1 MLRVAGDV
9 RGNVPVALEA
19 ARHPILDLLLER
31 AIDGR
36 AADRRMVHADP
47 VVELLRGESAF
58 RARQGLRDEDPLL
71 RAAASP
77 RREPRRNGSR
87 RHPTSIATP
96 RGYLTSNLIC
106 NRLRTILIWRRGG
119 LVRRSIGVALVVL
132 LVACSS
138 PSAPGGRTSVVA
150 TTTVLADLAVQVAG
164 PDATVDALAPA
175 GASIEDFAPKP
186 EDAKRIAN
194 ARVILVNGLALDRW
208 VEPLLRNASK
218 DARIVTLS
226 DDLPRLGVGES
237 ANPDINANGN
247 PHYWFDVK
255 YAKVYVERIRDALVT
270 ADPTH
275 SAGYQSRATSYLADL
290 DRLDAEIR
298 ANVAQIPPA
307 RRKLVTS
314 HDAFPYYAAAYG
326 LSVVGFTQPEEGK
339 EPSPAELADL
349 VALVKKEQVPAIFS
363 EAQVSPRL
371 AETLAREAG
380 LKTIVTDLPTDS
392 VGAPPAD
399 SYLGMMRVVTDKIVQ
414 ALR

>member
-1 MLRVAGDV
+1 MRCL
-9 RGNVPVALEA
+9 
-19 ARHPILDLLLER
+19 
-31 AIDGR
+31 
-36 AADRRMVHADP
+36 
-47 VVELLRGESAF
+47 F
-58 RARQGLRDEDPLL
+58 
-71 RAAASP
+71 AAA
-77 RREPRRNGSR
+77 
-87 RHPTSIATP
+87 
-96 RGYLTSNLIC
+96 LMV
-106 NRLRTILIWRRGG
+106 
-119 LVRRSIGVALVVL
+119 LV
-132 LVACSS
+132 VACSS

-150 TTTVLADLAVQVAG
+150 TTTVLADLAAQVAG
-164 PDATVDALAPA
+164 LDATVDALAPA

-186 EDAKRIAN
+186 EDARRVAN

-255 YAKVYVERIRDALVT
+255 YAKVYVERIRDALAA
-270 ADPTH
+270 ADPSH
-275 SAGYQSRATSYLADL
+275 STGYQRRATSYLAEL
-290 DRLDAEIR
+290 DRLDAQIR
-298 ANVAQIPPA
+298 TNVAQIPPA

-326 LSVVGFTQPEEGK
+326 LSVIGFTQPEEGK

-349 VALVKKEQVPAIFS
+349 VELVKKEQVPAVFS

-380 LKTIVTDLPTDS
+380 VKTIVTDLPTDS

-399 SYLGMMRVVTDKIVQ
+399 SYVGMMRVVTDKIVQ

>member
-1 MLRVAGDV
+1 V
-9 RGNVPVALEA
+9 
-19 ARHPILDLLLER
+19 
-31 AIDGR
+31 
-36 AADRRMVHADP
+36 
-47 VVELLRGESAF
+47 
-58 RARQGLRDEDPLL
+58 
-71 RAAASP
+71 
-77 RREPRRNGSR
+77 
-87 RHPTSIATP
+87 
-96 RGYLTSNLIC
+96 
-106 NRLRTILIWRRGG
+106 
-119 LVRRSIGVALVVL
+119 LV
-132 LVACSS
+132 VACSS
-138 PSAPGGRTSVVA
+138 PSPAGGRTSVVA
-150 TTTVLADLAVQVAG
+150 TTTVLADLAAQVAG

-237 ANPDINANGN
+237 ANPDINAHGN

-255 YAKVYVERIRDALVT
+255 YAKVYVERIRDALVAT
-270 ADPTH
+270 DASH
-275 SAGYQSRATSYLADL
+275 SAGYQSRATVYLAEL
-290 DRLDAEIR
+290 DRLDAEIKT
-298 ANVAQIPPA
+298 NVTQIPPA

-339 EPSPAELADL
+339 EPSPAELA
-349 VALVKKEQVPAIFS
+349 ALVELVKMEQVPAIFS

-380 LKTIVTDLPTDS
+380 VKTIVTDLPTDS

-399 SYLGMMRVVTDKIVQ
+399 SYVGMMRVVTDKIVQ

>member
-1 MLRVAGDV
+1 M
-9 RGNVPVALEA
+9 
-19 ARHPILDLLLER
+19 
-31 AIDGR
+31 
-36 AADRRMVHADP
+36 
-47 VVELLRGESAF
+47 
-58 RARQGLRDEDPLL
+58 
-71 RAAASP
+71 
-77 RREPRRNGSR
+77 
-87 RHPTSIATP
+87 
-96 RGYLTSNLIC
+96 
-106 NRLRTILIWRRGG
+106 
-119 LVRRSIGVALVVL
+119 RRSIALAVML
-132 LVACSS
+132 LVVACSS
-138 PSAPGGRTSVVA
+138 PLPGGRTSVVA
-150 TTTVLADLAVQVAG
+150 TTTVLADLAAHVAG

-186 EDAKRIAN
+186 EDARRIAK

-218 DARIVTLS
+218 EAPIITLS

-237 ANPDINANGN
+237 TNPDINANGN

-255 YAKVYVERIRDALVT
+255 YAKVYVERIRDALVA
-270 ADPTH
+270 ADPSH
-275 SAGYQSRATSYLADL
+275 SAGYQSRATSYLAEL

-298 ANVAQIPPA
+298 TKVGQIPPA

-349 VALVKKEQVPAIFS
+349 VELVKKEQVPAIFS

-380 LKTIVTDLPTDS
+380 VKTIVTDLPTDS

-399 SYLGMMRVVTDKIVQ
+399 SYVGMMRVVTDKIVQ

>member
-1 MLRVAGDV
+1 MRRITIASL
-9 RGNVPVALEA
+9 LA
-19 ARHPILDLLLER
+19 A
-31 AIDGR
+31 
-36 AADRRMVHADP
+36 
-47 VVELLRGESAF
+47 
-58 RARQGLRDEDPLL
+58 
-71 RAAASP
+71 
-77 RREPRRNGSR
+77 
-87 RHPTSIATP
+87 
-96 RGYLTSNLIC
+96 
-106 NRLRTILIWRRGG
+106 
-119 LVRRSIGVALVVL
+119 L
-132 LVACSS
+132 LVTCSS
-138 PSAPGGRTSVVA
+138 PSSSGGRVSVVA
-150 TTTVLADLAVQVAG
+150 TTTVLADLAAQVTGA
-164 PDATVDALAPA
+164 DANVDALAPA

-270 ADPTH
+270 ADPSH
-275 SAGYQSRATSYLADL
+275 GDGYRSRATSYLGEL

-298 ANVAQIPPA
+298 TQVAQIPAA

-314 HDAFPYYAAAYG
+314 HDAFPYYANAYG

-339 EPSPAELADL
+339 EPSPSELAAL

-380 LKTIVTDLPTDS
+380 VKTIVTDLPTDS
-392 VGAPPAD
+392 LGEPPAD
-399 SYLGMMRVVTDKIVQ
+399 SYLGMMRTVTDKIVQ

>member
-1 MLRVAGDV
+1 M
-9 RGNVPVALEA
+9 
-19 ARHPILDLLLER
+19 
-31 AIDGR
+31 
-36 AADRRMVHADP
+36 
-47 VVELLRGESAF
+47 
-58 RARQGLRDEDPLL
+58 
-71 RAAASP
+71 
-77 RREPRRNGSR
+77 
-87 RHPTSIATP
+87 
-96 RGYLTSNLIC
+96 
-106 NRLRTILIWRRGG
+106 
-119 LVRRSIGVALVVL
+119 RRSIAVALVVL
-132 LVACSS
+132 VVACSS

-150 TTTVLADLAVQVAG
+150 TTTVLADLATQVAG

-186 EDAKRIAN
+186 EDARRIAN

-208 VEPLLRNASK
+208 VEPLLRNVSK

-255 YAKVYVERIRDALVT
+255 YAKVYVERIRDALVA
-270 ADPTH
+270 ADPSH

-290 DRLDAEIR
+290 DRLDAQIR
-298 ANVAQIPPA
+298 TNIAQIPPA

-349 VALVKKEQVPAIFS
+349 VELVKKEQVPAIFS

-380 LKTIVTDLPTDS
+380 VRTIVTDLPTDS

-399 SYLGMMRVVTDKIVQ
+399 SYVGMMRVVTDKIVQ

>member
-1 MLRVAGDV
+1 M
-9 RGNVPVALEA
+9 
-19 ARHPILDLLLER
+19 
-31 AIDGR
+31 
-36 AADRRMVHADP
+36 
-47 VVELLRGESAF
+47 
-58 RARQGLRDEDPLL
+58 
-71 RAAASP
+71 
-77 RREPRRNGSR
+77 
-87 RHPTSIATP
+87 
-96 RGYLTSNLIC
+96 
-106 NRLRTILIWRRGG
+106 
-119 LVRRSIGVALVVL
+119 
-132 LVACSS
+132 
-138 PSAPGGRTSVVA
+138 
-150 TTTVLADLAVQVAG
+150 LADLAAQVAG

-255 YAKVYVERIRDALVT
+255 YAKVYVERIRDALVAT
-270 ADPTH
+270 DASH
-275 SAGYQSRATSYLADL
+275 SAGYQSRATVYLAEL
-290 DRLDAEIR
+290 DRLDAEIKT
-298 ANVAQIPPA
+298 NVTQIPPA

-339 EPSPAELADL
+339 EPSPAELA
-349 VALVKKEQVPAIFS
+349 ALVELVKMEQVPAIFS

-380 LKTIVTDLPTDS
+380 VKTIVTDLPTDS

-399 SYLGMMRVVTDKIVQ
+399 SYVGMMRVVTDKIVQ

>member
-1 MLRVAGDV
+1 MKLSIVL
-9 RGNVPVALEA
+9 ALA
-19 ARHPILDLLLER
+19 LL
-31 AIDGR
+31 
-36 AADRRMVHADP
+36 M
-47 VVELLRGESAF
+47 
-58 RARQGLRDEDPLL
+58 
-71 RAAASP
+71 
-77 RREPRRNGSR
+77 
-87 RHPTSIATP
+87 
-96 RGYLTSNLIC
+96 
-106 NRLRTILIWRRGG
+106 
-119 LVRRSIGVALVVL
+119 
-132 LVACSS
+132 VACSS
-138 PSAPGGRTSVVA
+138 PSPGGRASVVA
-150 TTTVLADLAVQVAG
+150 TTTVLADLAAQVAG

-186 EDAKRIAN
+186 EDAKRVAN

-237 ANPDINANGN
+237 TNPDINANGN

-255 YAKVYVERIRDALVT
+255 YAKVYVERIRDALAA
-270 ADPTH
+270 ADPAH
-275 SAGYQSRATSYLADL
+275 STGYQTRATSYLTEL
-290 DRLDAEIR
+290 DRLDAQIR
-298 ANVAQIPPA
+298 TNVAQIPPA

-339 EPSPAELADL
+339 EPSPAELA
-349 VALVKKEQVPAIFS
+349 ALVELVKREQVPAIFS

-380 LKTIVTDLPTDS
+380 VKTIVTDLPTDS

-399 SYLGMMRVVTDKIVQ
+399 SYIGMMRVVTDKIVQ

>member
-1 MLRVAGDV
+1 MGRLI
-9 RGNVPVALEA
+9 ALA
-19 ARHPILDLLLER
+19 
-31 AIDGR
+31 
-36 AADRRMVHADP
+36 V
-47 VVELLRGESAF
+47 
-58 RARQGLRDEDPLL
+58 
-71 RAAASP
+71 
-77 RREPRRNGSR
+77 
-87 RHPTSIATP
+87 
-96 RGYLTSNLIC
+96 
-106 NRLRTILIWRRGG
+106 
-119 LVRRSIGVALVVL
+119 VVL
-132 LVACSS
+132 IVACSS
-138 PSAPGGRTSVVA
+138 PSTGGRTSVVA
-150 TTTVLADLAVQVAG
+150 TTTVLADLAAQVAG

-226 DDLPRLGVGES
+226 ADLPRLGLGES

-255 YAKVYVERIRDALVT
+255 YAKVYVERIRDALVA
-270 ADPTH
+270 ADPSH
-275 SAGYQSRATSYLADL
+275 STGYQSRATSYLAEL
-290 DRLDAEIR
+290 DRLDAQIR
-298 ANVAQIPPA
+298 TNVTQIPPA

-349 VALVKKEQVPAIFS
+349 VELVKKEQVPAIFS

-380 LKTIVTDLPTDS
+380 VKTIVTDLPTDS

-399 SYLGMMRVVTDKIVQ
+399 SYVGMMRVVTDKIVQ

>member
-1 MLRVAGDV
+1 M
-9 RGNVPVALEA
+9 
-19 ARHPILDLLLER
+19 
-31 AIDGR
+31 
-36 AADRRMVHADP
+36 
-47 VVELLRGESAF
+47 
-58 RARQGLRDEDPLL
+58 
-71 RAAASP
+71 
-77 RREPRRNGSR
+77 
-87 RHPTSIATP
+87 
-96 RGYLTSNLIC
+96 
-106 NRLRTILIWRRGG
+106 
-119 LVRRSIGVALVVL
+119 RRSIGVALVVL

>member
-1 MLRVAGDV
+1 MR
-9 RGNVPVALEA
+9 RPIAL
-19 ARHPILDLLLER
+19 
-31 AIDGR
+31 
-36 AADRRMVHADP
+36 
-47 VVELLRGESAF
+47 
-58 RARQGLRDEDPLL
+58 
-71 RAAASP
+71 
-77 RREPRRNGSR
+77 
-87 RHPTSIATP
+87 
-96 RGYLTSNLIC
+96 
-106 NRLRTILIWRRGG
+106 
-119 LVRRSIGVALVVL
+119 ALVVL
-132 LVACSS
+132 VVACSS
-138 PSAPGGRTSVVA
+138 LPSTGGRASVVA
-150 TTTVLADLAVQVAG
+150 TTTVLADLASQVAG
-164 PDATVDALAPA
+164 PDAAVDALAPA

-226 DDLPRLGVGES
+226 ADLPRLGLGES

-255 YAKVYVERIRDALVT
+255 YAKVYVERIRDALVA
-270 ADPTH
+270 ADPSH
-275 SAGYQSRATSYLADL
+275 STGYQSRTTSYLAEL
-290 DRLDAEIR
+290 DRLDAQIR
-298 ANVAQIPPA
+298 TNVSQIPPA

-349 VALVKKEQVPAIFS
+349 VELVKKEQVPAIFS

-380 LKTIVTDLPTDS
+380 VKTIVTDLPTDS

-399 SYLGMMRVVTDKIVQ
+399 SYVGMMRVVTDKIVQ

>member
-1 MLRVAGDV
+1 M
-9 RGNVPVALEA
+9 
-19 ARHPILDLLLER
+19 
-31 AIDGR
+31 
-36 AADRRMVHADP
+36 
-47 VVELLRGESAF
+47 
-58 RARQGLRDEDPLL
+58 
-71 RAAASP
+71 
-77 RREPRRNGSR
+77 
-87 RHPTSIATP
+87 
-96 RGYLTSNLIC
+96 
-106 NRLRTILIWRRGG
+106 
-119 LVRRSIGVALVVL
+119 RRSIALALVVL
-132 LVACSS
+132 VLACSS
-138 PSAPGGRTSVVA
+138 PSSAGGRTSVVA
-150 TTTVLADLAVQVAG
+150 TTTVLADLAAQVAG

-255 YAKVYVERIRDALVT
+255 YAKVYVERIRDALVA
-270 ADPTH
+270 ADPPH
-275 SAGYQSRATSYLADL
+275 SAGYESRATTYLGEL
-290 DRLDAEIR
+290 DRLDAQVR

-349 VALVKKEQVPAIFS
+349 VELVKREQVPAIFS

-380 LKTIVTDLPTDS
+380 VKTIVTDLPTDS

-399 SYLGMMRVVTDKIVQ
+399 SYIGMMRVVTDKIVQ

>member
-1 MLRVAGDV
+1 
-9 RGNVPVALEA
+9 
-19 ARHPILDLLLER
+19 
-31 AIDGR
+31 
-36 AADRRMVHADP
+36 
-47 VVELLRGESAF
+47 
-58 RARQGLRDEDPLL
+58 
-71 RAAASP
+71 
-77 RREPRRNGSR
+77 
-87 RHPTSIATP
+87 
-96 RGYLTSNLIC
+96 
-106 NRLRTILIWRRGG
+106 
-119 LVRRSIGVALVVL
+119 VRRSIGVALVVL

-150 TTTVLADLAVQVAG
+150 TTTVLADHAAQVAG

-186 EDAKRIAN
+186 EDAKRNAN

-270 ADPTH
+270 ADPSH
-275 SAGYQSRATSYLADL
+275 SAGYQSRATSYLDNL

-298 ANVAQIPPA
+298 AKIAQIPPA

-349 VALVKKEQVPAIFS
+349 VVLVKKEQVPAIFS

>member
-1 MLRVAGDV
+1 L
-9 RGNVPVALEA
+9 
-19 ARHPILDLLLER
+19 
-31 AIDGR
+31 
-36 AADRRMVHADP
+36 
-47 VVELLRGESAF
+47 F
-58 RARQGLRDEDPLL
+58 
-71 RAAASP
+71 AAA
-77 RREPRRNGSR
+77 
-87 RHPTSIATP
+87 
-96 RGYLTSNLIC
+96 LMV
-106 NRLRTILIWRRGG
+106 
-119 LVRRSIGVALVVL
+119 LV
-132 LVACSS
+132 VACSS

-150 TTTVLADLAVQVAG
+150 TTTVLADLAAQVAG
-164 PDATVDALAPA
+164 LDATVDALAPA

-186 EDAKRIAN
+186 EDARRVAN

-255 YAKVYVERIRDALVT
+255 YAKVYVERIRDALAA
-270 ADPTH
+270 ADPSH
-275 SAGYQSRATSYLADL
+275 STGYQRRATSYLAEL
-290 DRLDAEIR
+290 DRLDAQIR
-298 ANVAQIPPA
+298 TNVAQIPPA

-326 LSVVGFTQPEEGK
+326 LSVIGFTQPEEGK

-349 VALVKKEQVPAIFS
+349 VELVKKEQVPAVFS

-380 LKTIVTDLPTDS
+380 VKTIVTDLPTDS

-399 SYLGMMRVVTDKIVQ
+399 SYVGMMRVVTDKIVQ

>member
-1 MLRVAGDV
+1 
-9 RGNVPVALEA
+9 
-19 ARHPILDLLLER
+19 
-31 AIDGR
+31 
-36 AADRRMVHADP
+36 
-47 VVELLRGESAF
+47 
-58 RARQGLRDEDPLL
+58 
-71 RAAASP
+71 
-77 RREPRRNGSR
+77 
-87 RHPTSIATP
+87 
-96 RGYLTSNLIC
+96 
-106 NRLRTILIWRRGG
+106 
-119 LVRRSIGVALVVL
+119 VRRSIGVALVVL

>member
-1 MLRVAGDV
+1 MHRITIASL
-9 RGNVPVALEA
+9 LA
-19 ARHPILDLLLER
+19 A
-31 AIDGR
+31 
-36 AADRRMVHADP
+36 
-47 VVELLRGESAF
+47 
-58 RARQGLRDEDPLL
+58 
-71 RAAASP
+71 
-77 RREPRRNGSR
+77 
-87 RHPTSIATP
+87 
-96 RGYLTSNLIC
+96 
-106 NRLRTILIWRRGG
+106 
-119 LVRRSIGVALVVL
+119 L
-132 LVACSS
+132 LVTCSS
-138 PSAPGGRTSVVA
+138 PSSSGGRVSVVA
-150 TTTVLADLAVQVAG
+150 TTTVLADLAAQVTGA
-164 PDATVDALAPA
+164 DANVDALAPA

-218 DARIVTLS
+218 GARIVTLS

-270 ADPTH
+270 ADPSH
-275 SAGYQSRATSYLADL
+275 GDGYRSRATGYLGEL

-298 ANVAQIPPA
+298 TQVAQIPAA

-314 HDAFPYYAAAYG
+314 HDAFPYYANAYG

-339 EPSPAELADL
+339 EPSPSELAAL

-380 LKTIVTDLPTDS
+380 VKTIVTDLPTDS
-392 VGAPPAD
+392 LGEPPAD
-399 SYLGMMRVVTDKIVQ
+399 SYLGMMRTVTDKIVQ

>member
-1 MLRVAGDV
+1 M
-9 RGNVPVALEA
+9 
-19 ARHPILDLLLER
+19 
-31 AIDGR
+31 
-36 AADRRMVHADP
+36 
-47 VVELLRGESAF
+47 
-58 RARQGLRDEDPLL
+58 
-71 RAAASP
+71 
-77 RREPRRNGSR
+77 
-87 RHPTSIATP
+87 
-96 RGYLTSNLIC
+96 
-106 NRLRTILIWRRGG
+106 
-119 LVRRSIGVALVVL
+119 RRSFALALTL
-132 LVACSS
+132 LVVACSS
-138 PSAPGGRTSVVA
+138 PASPGGRTSVVA
-150 TTTVLADLAVQVAG
+150 TTTVLADLATQVAG
-164 PDATVDALAPA
+164 TDATVDALAPA

-186 EDAKRIAN
+186 EDARRIAN

-218 DARIVTLS
+218 DARVVTLS
-226 DDLPRLGVGES
+226 DGLPRLGVGES

-255 YAKVYVERIRDALVT
+255 YAKAYVERIRDALGA
-270 ADPTH
+270 ADPAHT
-275 SAGYQSRATSYLADL
+275 AGYQSRAATYLGDL

-298 ANVAQIPPA
+298 TKVGQIPPS

-349 VALVKKEQVPAIFS
+349 VELVKKEQVPAIFS

-380 LKTIVTDLPTDS
+380 VKTIVADLPTDS
-392 VGAPPAD
+392 VGEPPAD
-399 SYLGMMRVVTDKIVQ
+399 SYVGMMRVVTDKIVQ